1 MATED
6 LIQTRLK
13 VDSLAE
19 SNLDHPSEFW
29 APPLAPTDMPLQQ
42 EPIRPA
48 TRDEQS
54 FQPVDEHYLAETE
67 TSFGSGRKLIELII
81 GTIIIAASGVV
92 TLAYLWAPAGEKP
105 AAQSVET
112 PPVVQSSPEILVQ
125 TASRVPEPSRDAPDA
140 VAWPDIPPSVTVESS
155 PDAAPDAPTANA
167 APHQTISASQNQD
180 IVFLQRSGVNIRST
194 PSTNGPILGTAP
206 KGTRLKVINREG
218 EWVQV
223 ESGRSSGWINSQFL
237 APHEPQ

>member
-1 MATED
+1 
-6 LIQTRLK
+6 
-13 VDSLAE
+13 
-19 SNLDHPSEFW
+19 
-29 APPLAPTDMPLQQ
+29 MPLQQ
-42 EPIRPA
+42 DTFRPA

-54 FQPVDEHYLAETE
+54 FQPVDEHDLVETE
-67 TSFGSGRKLIELII
+67 TSFGSGRKLIELIV
-81 GTIIIAASGVV
+81 GTIIIAAAVVV

-105 AAQSVET
+105 APQSVET
-112 PPVVQSSPEILVQ
+112 PPVVQSSPEVPVQ
-125 TASRVPEPSRDAPDA
+125 TASRMPEASRDAPDA
-140 VAWPDIPPSVTVESS
+140 VAWPDIPPSITVETS
-155 PDAAPDAPTANA
+155 PDVAPDLPTANA
-167 APHQTISASQNQD
+167 APHQTVSASQNQD

-223 ESGRSSGWINSQFL
+223 ESGRSSSWINSQFL

>member
-1 MATED
+1 
-6 LIQTRLK
+6 
-13 VDSLAE
+13 
-19 SNLDHPSEFW
+19 
-29 APPLAPTDMPLQQ
+29 MPLQQ
-42 EPIRPA
+42 ETFRPA

-54 FQPVDEHYLAETE
+54 FQPVDEYDLPETE
-67 TSFGSGRKLIELII
+67 TSSGSGRKLIELIV

-112 PPVVQSSPEILVQ
+112 PPVVQSSPEVAVQ
-125 TASRVPEPSRDAPDA
+125 TASRMLEPPRDAPDA
-140 VAWPDIPPSVTVESS
+140 VAWPDIPPSITAETS
-155 PDAAPDAPTANA
+155 PDVAPDVPTANA
-167 APHQTISASQNQD
+167 APHQTVSASQNQD

-237 APHEPQ
+237 APIEPQ

>member
-6 LIQTRLK
+6 LIQTRLE
-13 VDSLAE
+13 VDSFAK
-19 SNLDHPSEFW
+19 SSLDHPSEFW
-29 APPLAPTDMPLQQ
+29 APPLAPTDMPFQQ
-42 EPIRPA
+42 ETFRPA
-48 TRDEQS
+48 TRNKQS
-54 FQPVDEHYLAETE
+54 FQPVDENDLLQTE
-67 TSFGSGRKLIELII
+67 TSFGSGRKLIELIV

-92 TLAYLWAPAGEKP
+92 TIAYLWAPGGEKP

-112 PPVVQSSPEILVQ
+112 PPVVQSSPEVLVQ
-125 TASRVPEPSRDAPDA
+125 TASRMPEPSRDAPGA
-140 VAWPDIPPSVTVESS
+140 VAWPDIPPSITVETS

-167 APHQTISASQNQD
+167 APHQTVSASQNQG

-194 PSTNGPILGTAP
+194 PSTDGPILGTAS

-218 EWVQV
+218 EWLQV